1 MKLRMVSLTAAV
13 LALPPAALAQ
23 APDLGRDLSAT
34 VKVHV
39 ELKSGGRTEVR
50 QPDIIDN
57 KLCGWI
63 VDSVAPADAA
73 PKAGCI
79 AKSDITSTRVEGA
92 KYALGESTE
101 GSLCMVLMPLCLAKV
116 AAVQN
121 RIVERVIEKAQKR

>member
-1 MKLRMVSLTAAV
+1 MKLRMMSLMAAAFALTPVSL
-13 LALPPAALAQ
+13 AQ
-23 APDLGRDLSAT
+23 VSDLGPDPSAT

-39 ELKSGGRTEVR
+39 ELKSGGKAEVR

-63 VDSVAPADAA
+63 VDPAAPNDAA

-79 AKSDITSTRVEGA
+79 AKSDIASTRVEGA

-121 RIVERVIEKAQKR
+121 RLVERAIEKAQQR

>member
-1 MKLRMVSLTAAV
+1 MKLRMISLIVAA
-13 LALPPAALAQ
+13 LALAPVALAQ
-23 APDLGRDLSAT
+23 APDLGRDPSAT
-34 VKVHV
+34 MKVHA
-39 ELKSGGRTEVR
+39 ELKSGGSVEVR

-63 VDSVAPADAA
+63 VDPAAPADAA

-79 AKSDITSTRVEGA
+79 AKSDIASTRVEGA

-121 RIVERVIEKAQKR
+121 RIVERAIEKAQKR

>member
-1 MKLRMVSLTAAV
+1 MKLRMTSSIAAV
-13 LALPPAALAQ
+13 LALTPVALAQ
-23 APDLGRDLSAT
+23 APDLGRDPAAV
-34 VKVHV
+34 VKVHA
-39 ELKSGGRTEVR
+39 ELKAGGKVEVR

-63 VDSVAPADAA
+63 VDPAAPAGAM

-79 AKSDITSTRVEGA
+79 AKSDISSTRVEGA

-121 RIVERVIEKAQKR
+121 RLVERAIEKTQKR